1 MSQHF
6 EIQSSRY
13 LAAMLCVVHGAV
25 LAVLPLLA
33 LPPWAKLP
41 LAAIILSSLA
51 YYLRRDALLLAADSC
66 IGVVFEADAVTLRLR
81 NGTRLHG
88 VLAADT
94 LVTPLLTVL
103 RIKTSG
109 WHASRSI
116 VVLPDRMN
124 PESFRQL
131 RVGLKWNGFSSR
143 GSRAGPA
150 R

>member
-1 MSQHF
+1 M
-6 EIQSSRY
+6 
-13 LAAMLCVVHGAV
+13 
-25 LAVLPLLA
+25 LPLLA
-33 LPPWAKLP
+33 LPPWVKLL
-41 LAAIILSSLA
+41 LAAIILASLA

-66 IGVVFEADAVTLRLR
+66 IGVVFEEDAVTLRLR
-81 NGTRLHG
+81 NGTRLYG

-103 RIKTSG
+103 RVKTSG

-116 VVLPDRMN
+116 VILPGSMN

-131 RVGLKWNGFSSR
+131 RVGLKWKGFSPH
-143 GSRAGPA
+143 GSRAGSA